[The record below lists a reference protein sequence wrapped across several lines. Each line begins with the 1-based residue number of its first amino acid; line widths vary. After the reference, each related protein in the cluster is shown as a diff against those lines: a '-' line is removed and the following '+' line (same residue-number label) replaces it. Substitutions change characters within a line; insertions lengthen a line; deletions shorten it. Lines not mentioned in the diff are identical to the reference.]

1 VGIVRFD
8 SPHLLFLRKIHIP
21 LYEENFIVY
30 IRKRGKDMMRL
41 NLTGKTLVTLVVV
54 ATASTIAAEKLV
66 KANIKLWRENI
77 ELKKELDILNDQST
91 WKVVYAEEI

>member
-1 VGIVRFD
+1 
-8 SPHLLFLRKIHIP
+8 
-21 LYEENFIVY
+21 
-30 IRKRGKDMMRL
+30 MMRL

-66 KANIKLWRENI
+66 KANIKLRRENI